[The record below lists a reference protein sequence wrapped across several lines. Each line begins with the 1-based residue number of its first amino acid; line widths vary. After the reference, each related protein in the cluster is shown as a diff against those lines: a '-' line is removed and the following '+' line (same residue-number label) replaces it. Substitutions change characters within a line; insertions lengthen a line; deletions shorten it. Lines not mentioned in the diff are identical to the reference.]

1 MKEQYEEIK
10 METIY
15 FEECDIITDSN
26 NEGEIDN

>member
-26 NEGEIDN
+26 EGELDN